1 MERYVNSLNPNL
13 YVVTLG
19 ASLTANKGAAAMLT
33 TVNQRLPEHLG
44 SCSFFV
50 LSTDPVGD
58 RDRQYELKN
67 AEVLDLRPLRLAFI
81 ETPLAIT
88 AMMLR
93 TARVPSRLV
102 PRSRIGRALSNS
114 NVAIDL
120 AGISF
125 VDSRGYANLMYN
137 TLMTLLPIL
146 HGVPTVK
153 AAQAIGPCNTWV
165 SSHVA
170 KAVLSRLRWI
180 GARGDQTRTHL
191 DELGLHNAET
201 VADIAFSLD
210 EAKDLPTSV
219 ETLLP
224 TGEFVAVMPSIVVER
239 LFNKDPNM
247 YVNAMAEMVEHLA
260 DTSHLP
266 IVLAPHSYE
275 RSERRHR
282 MNDRPTLLELG
293 QRLAHRNDVVVIDD
307 ELTAGQLRSLIAKS
321 SFLVTSRFHAMISA
335 LATCTPLFVIGWS
348 HKYREVLGDFGLEQ
362 LGVSHDALKRPH
374 ETADR
379 INEQLQC
386 RQHTSAKIRHGLP
399 AVIERSEHN
408 FVRIA
413 EFTRA
418 GRS

>member
-1 MERYVNSLNPNL
+1 MEHQVNSPNQNS

-33 TVNQRLPEHLG
+33 TVNQRLPDYLG
-44 SCSFFV
+44 SCAFFV
-50 LSTDPVGD
+50 LSTDPIGD
-58 RDRQYELKN
+58 HDRQHELKN
-67 AEVLDLRPLRLAFI
+67 AEVLDLRPLRLAVI
-81 ETPLAIT
+81 ETPLAII
-88 AMMLR
+88 ALILR

-102 PRSRIGRALSNS
+102 PRSKVGRALSQS
-114 NVAIDL
+114 NIAIDL

-125 VDSRGYANLMYN
+125 VDKRGYANLVYN

-146 HGVPTVK
+146 HGVRTIK
-153 AAQAIGPCNTWV
+153 AAQAIGPCSTWV
-165 SSHVA
+165 SNRVA
-170 KAVLSRLRWI
+170 KAVLGRLEWI
-180 GARGDQTRTHL
+180 GARGDQTRNHL
-191 DELGLHNAET
+191 DEMGLHNVET

-210 EAKDLPTSV
+210 EAKDLPSNV
-219 ETLLP
+219 GTLLP
-224 TGEFVAVMPSIVVER
+224 TGEFIAVMPSIVVER
-239 LFNKDPNM
+239 LFDNDSNR
-247 YVNAMAEMVEHLA
+247 YLDAMAEVIERLA
-260 DTSHLP
+260 DASRLP

-293 QRLAHRNDVVVIDD
+293 LRLAHRNDVVVVDA
-307 ELTAGQLRSLIAKS
+307 ELTAAQLRTLIAKS

-348 HKYREVLGDFGLEQ
+348 HKYREVLSDFGLEQ
-362 LGVSHDALKRPH
+362 LGTSHDALEHPT
-374 ETADR
+374 ETARR

-386 RQHTSAKIRHGLP
+386 RQDTSARIRQGLP
-399 AVIERSEHN
+399 SVIERSERN

-413 EFTRA
+413 EFAWA